1 MGAPHEQH
9 PKPRQ
14 RNRQFRTD
22 LQLSR
27 TRSSDCRLR
36 PELRVRF
43 RAKSCSI
50 GLTSNGF
57 APANPTR
64 REIPVPLILSFT
76 CVQSPQESHNL
87 RSDAACVHTADNT
100 QSLRGQRLRGKHQQ
114 TNVFVGNT
122 LTDSQRESVF
132 SGTTAL
138 VGVILLPL
146 PPITIAATYLREVP
160 CSFVGVTFAFLF
172 VESRVFSSFTPY
184 GAAGAPR
191 LPARYCG
198 QRGLSD
204 GWQG

>member
-14 RNRQFRTD
+14 RNRQFGTD

-27 TRSSDCRLR
+27 TRSSGCRLR

-76 CVQSPQESHNL
+76 CVQSLLPR
-87 RSDAACVHTADNT
+87 RSPRCKPAVCNFTRTIVVRHV
-100 QSLRGQRLRGKHQQ
+100 QQ

-146 PPITIAATYLREVP
+146 PPITIAATYLRGSVFIRRRYICIFVCRKP
-160 CSFVGVTFAFLF
+160 CFL
-172 VESRVFSSFTPY
+172 VFYSMRS
-184 GAAGAPR
+184 G
-191 LPARYCG
+191 
-198 QRGLSD
+198 
-204 GWQG
+204 

>member
-1 MGAPHEQH
+1 MGTPHEQH

-14 RNRQFRTD
+14 RNRQFGTD

-27 TRSSDCRLR
+27 TRSSGCRLR

-43 RAKSCSI
+43 RAKSCRI

-76 CVQSPQESHNL
+76 CVQSPQESHNP

-146 PPITIAATYLREVP
+146 PPITIAATDLSGSVFIRRRYI
-160 CSFVGVTFAFLF
+160 CLF
-172 VESRVFSSFTPY
+172 VCRKPCFLVFYSIRSGWSTSFM
-184 GAAGAPR
+184 R
-191 LPARYCG
+191 
-198 QRGLSD
+198 
-204 GWQG
+204 

>member
-14 RNRQFRTD
+14 RNRQFKTD

-132 SGTTAL
+132 SGTTAP

-146 PPITIAATYLREVP
+146 PPITIAATYLRGSVFIRWRYICIFVCRKP
-160 CSFVGVTFAFLF
+160 CFLVFYSMRSGWSTSFM
-172 VESRVFSSFTPY
+172 R
-184 GAAGAPR
+184 
-191 LPARYCG
+191 
-198 QRGLSD
+198 
-204 GWQG
+204 

>member
-27 TRSSDCRLR
+27 TRSSDYRLR

-87 RSDAACVHTADNT
+87 RSDAACVRCTMACVHTADNT
-100 QSLRGQRLRGKHQQ
+100 QSLREQRLRGKHQQ

-132 SGTTAL
+132 SATTAL

-146 PPITIAATYLREVP
+146 PPITISQR
-160 CSFVGVTFAFLF
+160 F
-172 VESRVFSSFTPY
+172 RVHSSVLHLNFC
-184 GAAGAPR
+184 
-191 LPARYCG
+191 L
-198 QRGLSD
+198 
-204 GWQG
+204 

>member
-43 RAKSCSI
+43 MAKSCSI

-87 RSDAACVHTADNT
+87 RSDAACVRCTMACVHTADNT
-100 QSLRGQRLRGKHQQ
+100 KSLREQRLRGKHQQ

-132 SGTTAL
+132 SATTAL

-146 PPITIAATYLREVP
+146 PPITIAATYLRGSVFIRRRYICIFVCRKP
-160 CSFVGVTFAFLF
+160 CF
-172 VESRVFSSFTPY
+172 RVFYSMRSGWSTSFM
-184 GAAGAPR
+184 R
-191 LPARYCG
+191 
-198 QRGLSD
+198 
-204 GWQG
+204 